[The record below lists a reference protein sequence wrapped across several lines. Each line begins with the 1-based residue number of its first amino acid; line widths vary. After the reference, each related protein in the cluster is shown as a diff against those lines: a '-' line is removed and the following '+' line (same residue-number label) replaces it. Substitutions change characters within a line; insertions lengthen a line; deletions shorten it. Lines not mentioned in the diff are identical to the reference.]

1 MKRIASFSVNHDR
14 LEKGMYVSR
23 AAAAEMEGAAA
34 AQTAAYGSVPFAVLR
49 VISDQADGRAA
60 ESFEAFEEQTA
71 ALSAAVIVRLLDLI

>member
-1 MKRIASFSVNHDR
+1 MKTSILSWRKSDNDLFSAS
-14 LEKGMYVSR
+14 
-23 AAAAEMEGAAA
+23 GAAA
-34 AQTAAYGSVPFAVLR
+34 AQTAAYGGVPFAVLR